1 MTTTPEGHLD
11 AIGVDLPGPD
21 YGAAA
26 VAAITRLGE
35 TARDAAVAVG
45 EWLAAAWADL
55 TKRLRVA
62 QRHVERY
69 GPALVLDAALTDARH
84 EYRRALAI
92 DLDALHLRRL
102 TNLRL
107 EAALTHDPEHW
118 WGRAIDYLESSDPR
132 RWVFPRSPEQAAEY
146 AAAILEGLADR
157 ARWSA

>member
-1 MTTTPEGHLD
+1 MTNTPEEHLD
-11 AIGVDLPGPD
+11 AIGVDLPD
-21 YGAAA
+21 HGAAA

-35 TARDAAVAVG
+35 VAYDAALAVG
-45 EWLAAAWADL
+45 GWLAAAWDDL
-55 TKRLRVA
+55 VKRLRVA

-69 GPALVLDAALTDARH
+69 GPALVLDAAVTDARR

-92 DLDALHLRRL
+92 DLDAPHLRRL
-102 TNLRL
+102 STLRL

-146 AAAILEGLADR
+146 ATAILEGLADR

>member
-1 MTTTPEGHLD
+1 MTST
-11 AIGVDLPGPD
+11 PD

-26 VAAITRLGE
+26 VSAL
-35 TARDAAVAVG
+35 ARFAESAHDAAAAVG
-45 EWLAAAWADL
+45 DWLAEAWADL
-55 TKRLRVA
+55 VQRFRVA

-69 GPALVLDAALTDARH
+69 GPALALDGALGDARR
-84 EYRRALAI
+84 EYRRALAL
-92 DLDALHLRRL
+92 DLNPTHLRRL
-102 TNLRL
+102 TTLRL